1 MNSVYGLS
9 SFGPHLVTSAPPRSA
24 DSPRRRKSGCS
35 SRIDN
40 RARRRDDAH
49 GGIDKGWNQSH
60 VTWSK
65 VYAGAD
71 AHDVSVRGDVEGV
84 LNPREGSLD
93 EPSARETDPPLAETY
108 KSQK

>member
-24 DSPRRRKSGCS
+24 DSTRRTKAGARLG
-35 SRIDN
+35 IDN

-60 VTWSK
+60 VTWVK

-84 LNPREGSLD
+84 LNPQGRVDAALGD
-93 EPSARETDPPLAETY
+93 ETDPPLAETY